1 MRATLV
7 RRPIDSAIAPT
18 AALRALAGLRDPFAL
33 TGAWAGGGVVM
44 GAEPLE
50 VVEGEAVFDA
60 IDRLPAVEGDGIGGG
75 WFGYLGYQLGR
86 AVERIPAPRSRPH
99 PLPDGR
105 LAYYD
110 HVVRYDE
117 AARQWSFE
125 ALWTPERADAI
136 EAAYTAWRRRLSAP
150 PPALAPH
157 EIGDFLITPS
167 RAEHEAAI
175 ERGLEH
181 IAAGDV
187 FQINLTLRLEAS
199 FRGDPL
205 AAFTHGLP
213 ILRPRFGAYFAF
225 DGAAIA
231 SFSPELFLRR
241 QGRVVLTSPIKGTIE
256 RHGDGGADELVG
268 SAKNRAE
275 NIMIVD
281 LMRNDLGRVC
291 RFGTIGVPALHRP
304 EAHPGVWHLV
314 SDVEGVLRSDV
325 TDSMLLR
332 AAFPPGSCTGAPK
345 VRAMQLINELEP
357 TGREAYTG
365 AIGFAGPL
373 AGLQMNVA
381 IRTFEFAD
389 GRVWLGAGGGI
400 VADSRPDDEFDECL
414 VKARPLVAA
423 LSGNLVG
430 NVLTSA

>member
-1 MRATLV
+1 M
-7 RRPIDSAIAPT
+7 RRPLESAVAPIA
-18 AALRALAGLRDPFAL
+18 AVGRLAGLRDPFAL
-33 TGAWAGGGVVM
+33 SGAWAGGGLVM

-50 VVEGEAVFDA
+50 VVEGAAVFDA
-60 IDRLPAVEGDGIGGG
+60 IDRQPVVEGGGAGAVGGG

-86 AVERIPAPRSRPH
+86 AVEKIAAPRSRPH
-99 PLPDGR
+99 PRPDGR

-110 HVVRYDE
+110 HVVRFDE
-117 AARQWSFE
+117 ATRRWWFE

-136 EAAYTAWRRRLSAP
+136 EASYAAWSRRLSAP
-150 PPALAPH
+150 SQPGH
-157 EIGDFLITPS
+157 CEFGDFLITPS
-167 RAEHEAAI
+167 REEHEAAI

-187 FQINLTLRLEAS
+187 FQINLTLRLEAA
-199 FRGDPL
+199 FAGDPL
-205 AAFTHGLP
+205 AAFVQGLP
-213 ILRPRFGAYFAF
+213 VLRPRFGAFFAF

-241 QGRVVLTSPIKGTIE
+241 QGRVALTSPIKGTIE
-256 RHGDGGADELVG
+256 RVGDDALAREDLTR
-268 SAKNRAE
+268 SAKNKAE
-275 NIMIVD
+275 NVMIVD

-291 RFGTIGVPALHRP
+291 RFGSIHVPALHRP

-314 SDVEGVLRSDV
+314 SDVEGVLRPDV
-325 TDSMLLR
+325 ADSQLLR
-332 AAFPPGSCTGAPK
+332 ATFPPGSCTGAPK

-365 AIGFAGPL
+365 AIGFASPL

-381 IRTFEFAD
+381 IRTFEFA
-389 GRVWLGAGGGI
+389 GERVWLGAGGGI
-400 VADSRPDDEFDECL
+400 VADSHPGDEFNECL

-423 LSGNLVG
+423 MARSVVG